1 MILFKVNYVHCHFW
15 WCEQWYCSL
24 GEDRGGVKSDDCP
37 ISGESQRHGGPWS
50 SYCLCLLISFLS
62 TWLIK
67 LSIVNKHL
75 QAVPYLC
82 IIPTTKLKQFSNSSV
97 HSRATLCWEGLS
109 WYHWLAFSILI
120 QFLTTKK
127 SGNGRNSPAWLGFKP
142 LTHLKIVWHSQI
154 YLNLH
159 HKPLK
164 EFY

>member
-1 MILFKVNYVHCHFW
+1 MHCHFW
-15 WCEQWYCSL
+15 WCDQWYCSL

-50 SYCLCLLISFLS
+50 SHCLCLLISFLS

-82 IIPTTKLKQFSNSSV
+82 IYTYHKVKTIQQFQCSLQGNLMLRRFKLVPLISFLYSYSISN
-97 HSRATLCWEGLS
+97 H
-109 WYHWLAFSILI
+109 
-120 QFLTTKK
+120 KK
-127 SGNGRNSPAWLGFKP
+127 SGNGRNSPAWLEFKP